1 MRVNPSAVWI
11 NVQIGHCLKE
21 LGDYPAARAA
31 YMIFL
36 ELNQTDAD
44 IHLQMGHLCMRADAF
59 DEAETWYLKAASL
72 ASPDDAVARDA
83 ALGVAAAGEGPIRRR
98 RDDALALTDA
108 GRFHDAYDRVRE
120 LVETDGQEDLV
131 GILGNVC
138 KEIRRLKEA
147 ASAYQRY
154 PALSRRRAD
163 SRPSVRR
170 GPSVGAPCSADGRSG
185 GSAVVFPPGAAALS
199 RLRASELHQGRT
211 AKGREQSDRRPLQR
225 AVDPRGDL
233 NSAWECRL
241 VARAILQSITLAAGC
256 SVALVCVARAAEDLN
271 ASRGDFQDDPTCAVD
286 QTQKLRD
293 AVAWAAGGSLTLPS
307 GTICLKKSELLY
319 DHRRCAQ

>member
-1 MRVNPSAVWI
+1 LNAVLNSIQKPSRNNAVATGDRARDQGEWAAAIASYQAALRVNPSAVWI

-31 YMIFL
+31 YVIFL

-154 PALSRRRAD
+154 RAFAATRTLELQFDAALQSGRLARQMGAPAEALSYFLQARRLFPACA
-163 SRPSVRR
+163 RPSCTKVELQKD
-170 GPSVGAPCSADGRSG
+170 VNNLIGA
-185 GSAVVFPPGAAALS
+185 L
-199 RLRASELHQGRT
+199 
-211 AKGREQSDRRPLQR
+211 
-225 AVDPRGDL
+225 
-233 NSAWECRL
+233 
-241 VARAILQSITLAAGC
+241 C
-256 SVALVCVARAAEDLN
+256 SVL
-271 ASRGDFQDDPTCAVD
+271 
-286 QTQKLRD
+286 
-293 AVAWAAGGSLTLPS
+293 LTRE
-307 GTICLKKSELLY
+307 GT
-319 DHRRCAQ
+319 